1 MLWDVLQRLSRRARL
16 RRRLDDV
23 RRAALPILQ
32 ATLAAGGAWLIATEI
47 FGHTRPF
54 FAPISA
60 IICLGATYLER
71 GRRTV
76 ELMVGVTLGVAVG
89 DLLIALIGVG
99 TLQLVGVVALAMA
112 VAVFVGGGPI
122 LVTQA
127 AVSAILVVTLQPPTE
142 GIYWGRMI
150 DAFTGGLFGLLVAIA
165 IPVDPLALAR
175 RTVRPLLDEL
185 AGALED
191 VAFALERGESSAC
204 EQALAR
210 ARTLDTKSGA
220 FHNAVAAAE
229 ETARLA
235 PPRWSAREQLTHYA
249 DADPQLD
256 NAVRNVRVL
265 ARGALRALE
274 LREHVPPDIP
284 LALRE
289 LATAARG
296 FDDALAD
303 PDGRAA
309 GAARAA
315 ALRAA
320 ARATLVLE
328 RTGNM
333 SVSVLVGQV
342 RSTAVDLLRGLGLDG
357 DEARAAVRAAARE
370 VATAELRVDGA
381 GSPHR

>member
-1 MLWDVLQRLSRRARL
+1 MRL
-16 RRRLDDV
+16 RRRLDDM
-23 RRAALPILQ
+23 RRSALPILQ
-32 ATLAAGGAWLIATEI
+32 ATLAAGGAWLLATEV
-47 FGHTRPF
+47 FHHQRPF

-89 DLLIALIGVG
+89 DVLISVIGVG
-99 TLQLVGVVALAMA
+99 TLQLMGVIALAMA
-112 VAVFVGGGPI
+112 AAVFVGGGPI

-127 AVSAILVVTLQPPTE
+127 AVSAILVVTLQPPE
-142 GIYWGRMI
+142 QGIYWGRMI
-150 DAFTGGLFGLLVAIA
+150 DAFTGGLLGIA
-165 IPVDPLALAR
+165 VSILIPVDPLALAR

-191 VAFALERGESSAC
+191 VATALDEGRADAC
-204 EQALAR
+204 ERALAR
-210 ARTLDTKSGA
+210 ARQLDTKSGA
-220 FHNAVAAAE
+220 FHSAVVAAG

-235 PPRWSAREQLTHYA
+235 PPRWSAREQLTHYTE
-249 DADPQLD
+249 ADPQLD

-265 ARGALRALE
+265 ARGALRALQ
-274 LREHVPPDIP
+274 LNDHVPPDIP

-289 LATAARG
+289 LASTVRG
-296 FDDALAD
+296 FDDALAA
-303 PDGRAA
+303 PHGRAA
-309 GAARAA
+309 EAPRAA

-357 DEARAAVRAAARE
+357 DEARAAVRAAAQE
-370 VATAELRVDGA
+370 VAAEELAEGGA
-381 GSPHR
+381 GVPHRPLH